1 MQIFNTYEE
10 LISSDAYD
18 ANTCTVLAFGHENE
32 YYLQN
37 QESED
42 SGLIVMYSP
51 LFRKP
56 VIIDR
61 FLNLENMATD
71 FSEHIKSS
79 ILSYDKELW
88 NWCNKEGG
96 IYITQSEL
104 DPICFISQPIYFG
117 LIQLDKEGKGTL
129 LTKQAINQGGISRWN

>member
-32 YYLQN
+32 YYLPN
-37 QESED
+37 QESPD
-42 SGLIVMYSP
+42 AGSIFMCSP

-56 VIIDR
+56 VIING
-61 FLNLENMATD
+61 FLNLDNVVTNL
-71 FSEHIKSS
+71 SKYIKSS
-79 ILSYDKELW
+79 ILNYDKKLW
-88 NWCNKEGG
+88 DWCNKEGG

-129 LTKQAINQGGISRWN
+129 LTKKEK